1 LLKPLLA
8 TNAPMINAHL
18 PADYPDRTICVLGLG
33 FVGLTLAAVMA
44 DVGFNIVGVE
54 IRPEV
59 RERLSSGQAHFH
71 EPGLNDNIRRAI
83 GSGRLKIY
91 ESIPEDCRAT
101 VYIIT
106 VGTPLGS
113 DGRVNLESV
122 RRIARQI
129 GERLK
134 DDDLI
139 ILRSTVKIGTT
150 RNVVAPI
157 LEEVGKPFEI
167 AFCPERTVEGQAL
180 AELRYLPQIIGSDD
194 RDTANRAAQLFSFI
208 TPTVIRV
215 SSLETAEMIKLI
227 DNAKRDVM
235 FAYANE
241 VARMCDQI
249 GISAAEVIRSGRF
262 GYSRTDLPMPGPVG
276 GPCLSKD
283 PHILAESMEQYGI
296 APEITVAARAV
307 NERQADE
314 IAAFL
319 KRYCARADEFPRSPR
334 IALLGIAFKGHP
346 PTDDVR
352 GTPAIPI
359 FEALKTAFPNGD
371 FVAFDPVVEA
381 DALRELGMNPV
392 ASLPEAFE
400 GASLALVLNSHGAF
414 ASMPVEALAGRMA
427 KPGFIYDCW
436 NNFMDRPIRLPG
448 GVEYIALGSHQRA
461 IAG

>member
-1 LLKPLLA
+1 
-8 TNAPMINAHL
+8 MINAHL

-59 RERLSSGQAHFH
+59 RDRLSSGEAHFH

-83 GSGRLKIY
+83 GSGRLKIH
-91 ESIPEDCRAT
+91 ETIPDNCPAT

-106 VGTPLGS
+106 VGTPLGA

-150 RNVVAPI
+150 CNVVAPI
-157 LEEVGKPFEI
+157 IKQAGKPFEI

-180 AELRYLPQIIGSDD
+180 AELRYLPQIIGADD

-241 VARMCDQI
+241 VARMCDGM
-249 GISAAEVIRSGRF
+249 GISAAEVIRWGASATRARTCPCRGRSAGRACRRTRISLPKAWSNSGSNRR
-262 GYSRTDLPMPGPVG
+262 S
-276 GPCLSKD
+276 
-283 PHILAESMEQYGI
+283 
-296 APEITVAARAV
+296 
-307 NERQADE
+307 
-314 IAAFL
+314 
-319 KRYCARADEFPRSPR
+319 RSPR
-334 IALLGIAFKGHP
+334 A
-346 PTDDVR
+346 R
-352 GTPAIPI
+352 
-359 FEALKTAFPNGD
+359 
-371 FVAFDPVVEA
+371 
-381 DALRELGMNPV
+381 
-392 ASLPEAFE
+392 
-400 GASLALVLNSHGAF
+400 
-414 ASMPVEALAGRMA
+414 
-427 KPGFIYDCW
+427 
-436 NNFMDRPIRLPG
+436 
-448 GVEYIALGSHQRA
+448 
-461 IAG
+461 

>member
-1 LLKPLLA
+1 
-8 TNAPMINAHL
+8 MINAHL

-83 GSGRLKIY
+83 ASGRLKIY
-91 ESIPEDCRAT
+91 ETIPEGCPAT

-106 VGTPLGS
+106 VGTPLGGN
-113 DGRVNLESV
+113 GRVNLDSV
-122 RRIARQI
+122 RRIAHQI
-129 GERLK
+129 GARLK

-150 RNVVAPI
+150 RDVVAPI
-157 LEEVGKPFEI
+157 IEEAGKPFEI

-180 AELRYLPQIIGSDD
+180 AELRYLPQIIGADD

-241 VARMCDQI
+241 VARMCDGM

-283 PHILAESMEQYGI
+283 PHILAESMERFGI
-296 APEITVAARAV
+296 KPEITIAARAT
-307 NERQADE
+307 NERQSGD

-319 KRYCARADEFPRSPR
+319 KKHCLRADEFPKQPK

-359 FEALKTAFPNGD
+359 FEALKAAFPTGD
-371 FVAFDPVVEA
+371 FVAFDPVVQG
-381 DALRELGMNPV
+381 DALREIGMTPAGN
-392 ASLPEAFE
+392 LEDAFE

-414 ASMPVEALAGRMA
+414 ASMPVEALAGRMST
-427 KPGFIYDCW
+427 PGVIYDCW
-436 NNFMDRPIRLPG
+436 NNFMDRPIRLPR
-448 GVEYIALGSHQRA
+448 GVEYIALGSHQRP